1 MTHPGRLADI
11 ASVGT
16 ASLLALLTVCSPN
29 GLAQQVGGTGIPVSH
44 TWELVP
50 SGLAVGDQFRLL
62 FVSSTT
68 RNARAPDIAR
78 YDSHVVS
85 AASVGHIAL
94 RPYADHFRV
103 LGSTGTVAARDH
115 TGTTYTSTERGV
127 PIYWVG
133 GSKVADDYHD
143 FYTGGWDSN
152 LPTNESGESAGSP
165 EVFTGSRSDGTKAV
179 SNRNLGRSS
188 GPVRYGEPSVS
199 GSELNRS
206 QKSSAQHLGFYGL
219 SAVFEVVPALSVSPT
234 EVGEGNSGA
243 TADLEFEVT
252 LDPAASG
259 PVTVEYADAA
269 SGTATSGVDYEAV
282 TAGTLTFPAGTTSKT
297 ITVTVTGDN
306 VDEPDETVLLRLS
319 NPIGAAPS
327 SGGATLEI
335 EGTIFDDD
343 HPVGEQVPPAWGQVP
358 AGLQPGNKFRLLFVT
373 SGSREAGRRTTISE
387 FDSFVRAAAG
397 NGPASLRLF
406 SGHFRALAS
415 TRDVD
420 ARKHTETS
428 HSDFYQGL
436 PVYWL
441 GGGKVA
447 DHYADLY
454 DGDWDL
460 NEPRNE
466 KGRAIGLNSSVLTG
480 SKSDGTKADGSQ
492 FLGQGSSGVVREGRP
507 GKSGK
512 ELDNSAR
519 TRISA
524 ARMYG
529 ISGVFTVVAAGSATL
544 QPVSAAVDGVSLVLV
559 YGEDL
564 DPDFVPSLD
573 DFAVSVAGEDRSI
586 TTLTLSAG
594 EVSLTLARAVGPG
607 ESVTASYTPGT
618 RQARNPMGVLAGA
631 FTALSV
637 DNNTPRIMSVSAP
650 IVREEGAGEMATLDF
665 EVSLSGSGTQPV
677 TVDYAD
683 ATTGTATSGVDY
695 GAISP
700 GTLTFTGSTS
710 LLTVSV
716 TVNGDSVY
724 EGDETVVLE
733 FSGLNGAELA
743 DRGTTLEVSGTIGDD
758 DHPTG
763 EQVPSTWGQLPAG
776 LQPGDK
782 FRLLFVTSNSRKA
795 GAQIDIDSY
804 DSFVQDVAL
813 NGPASLRPFGTHFWA
828 LASTRAVS
836 ARDHTETAYSDF
848 YQGLP
853 VYWLGGGKVADH
865 YADLY
870 DGDWD
875 SNEPRNENGKAIAL
889 DVSVLTGSLSDGT
902 GAGSQI
908 LGRGSALNVR
918 EGRPGSSGKELNNG
932 FRGRS
937 SAARMYGLSGVFT
950 VVPAGLAT
958 LQPVSA
964 AVDEAALILV
974 YGEDLDPDFVPSPED
989 FAVSVAGQ
997 DRSVTSL
1004 TLAGKEVRLTLASA
1018 VVAGEPVT
1026 ASYTPGA
1033 RQARNPRGDVAGA
1046 FAALSVDNDTP
1057 RVMSVSPPIVRE
1069 GGADETATLDFEVS
1083 LSGSG
1088 TQTVTVDYADATT
1101 GTATSGVDYDAI
1113 SAGTLTFTGSTSS
1126 LTVSVTVNGDSVYE
1140 GNETIVLEFSDL
1152 NGAELAD
1159 QGTTLEV
1166 SGTIGDDDHPA
1177 GEQVPP
1183 TWGQVPSGLQP
1194 GDKFRLL
1201 FVTSKSRKAGA
1212 QIDIDSY
1219 DNFVQDAA
1227 LNGPAS
1233 LQPFGA
1239 HFRALASTQAVS
1251 ARDHTETA
1259 NSEFY
1264 QGLPIYW
1271 LGGGKVA
1278 DDYAD
1283 LFDGDWDLN
1292 EPRNENGKA
1301 IRLDASV
1308 LTGSLS
1314 DGTRAGSQFLGR
1326 GSDLNVR
1333 EGRPGSSGKELNN
1346 GSRGRS
1352 SAARMYGLSG
1362 VFTVVPAGSATLQPV
1377 SATVDEAALVLVY
1390 GEDLDPDFVP
1400 SPEDFAV
1407 SVAGQDRSVASLT
1420 LAGQEVRLAL
1430 ASAVVAGE
1438 SVIASYTPGARQAR
1452 NPMGVVAGAFT
1463 ALSAVNDTP
1472 RVMSVSA
1479 PIVREGEAGKAAALE
1494 FEVSLSGSGT
1504 QTVTVD
1510 YADATTGTATSGV
1523 DYDAISPGSLTFTG
1537 STSSLTVSVTVTGD
1551 SMHEGDETVVLELSG
1566 VSGAA
1571 LDGRG
1576 TTLEAVG
1583 TIGDDDH
1590 PVGVPVPSTWTLVP
1604 AGLLPGAKFRL
1615 LFVTSDRA
1623 DAQAQGSATYDSRV
1637 QTVAGQGRPALRPY
1651 SSIFRVLGST
1661 ATLDAR
1667 VHTETVP
1674 TTFYRG
1680 LPIYWVGGAKVADDY
1695 GDFYD
1700 GDWDSNDP
1708 TNELGP
1714 EEAGTVG
1721 VFTGSARDG
1730 TQHPSGYHL
1739 GGTRV
1744 ALGNPNARGK
1754 ELDSDVDVTTDSNR
1768 RLYGLSNVFTVV
1780 EPGESTVE
1788 LVSALVNRDRVMIT
1802 FAEEMDSAMVPL
1814 LAFFHVYLHE
1824 GTSRSR
1830 IKTSEIS
1837 ISGKEV
1843 SLTLE
1848 RPVTV
1853 GGTYYVDYSGSYYPD
1868 VPVRQLRTAR
1878 GAVVARFYH
1887 ELQNDTLPVL
1897 SVSAPGVGEGNSGTT
1912 AALEFE
1918 ITLDTSASVPVTVD
1932 YSDSS
1937 SGGATSAV
1945 DYEALTA
1952 GTLTFPVGTKSKT
1965 VRVTVAGDN
1974 TYERDERVVLRLS
1987 NPSGAAL
1994 SSGGSILDAEGTIF
2008 NDDHPPGKKVPPTWG
2023 QVPAGLQ
2030 PGEKFRLL
2038 FVTSKTRRAG
2048 AGIGISAFDSFVQNA
2063 AQEGSASLQPFSS
2076 HFRALA
2082 STRDVDARDHTETF
2096 HSDFY
2101 KGVPIY
2107 WLGGG
2112 KLADHY
2118 ADLYDG
2124 DWDLNEPR
2132 NEKGKASKLDISV
2145 LTGSKS
2151 DGTKA
2156 GGSQFL
2162 GQGSLLNVREGRPG
2176 SSGKELDYGF
2186 RGRGSAARVY
2196 GLSGVFT
2203 VVPAGSVTLQVVSAT
2218 VSHAELT
2225 LVVEEDLDP
2234 DKVPSPEDFAVVVDG
2249 AAAAVSAVAVS
2260 GRTVTLTLAS
2270 AAPIGGKVTVSYTAG
2285 TTPLRTLQGKLAADF
2300 PQTVVTNDTLPVLS
2314 VSAPTVIE
2322 GAAGGNAVLAFE
2334 VTLDA
2339 ASGEEVRVDYADSE
2353 TGTATSGSDYQALA
2367 AGTLRFAPNE
2377 TAKTVSVAV
2386 IGDALEEVDE
2396 TVVLELGN
2404 AVNAGLQGG
2413 GATLRSTGTIKDDE
2427 APAAGNVPVT
2437 WGLTPADLVPG
2448 NKFRLLFV
2456 NSGRDTVGGR
2466 NIALYDNRVRGA
2478 ASRGRAALRPFSS
2491 GFRALA
2497 STADDDARDHTVTI
2511 YAGTELGVPI
2521 YWVGGARVADD
2532 YRDFY
2537 DGEWASNEARNQ
2549 RGIAFAEDI
2558 EVFTGSNSDG
2568 TKAAGQYLGH
2578 VGGKVRGGS
2587 PQKAKRELSDPDLL
2601 LDSKVKN
2608 HMYGLSAVFTVTGAP
2623 AGKLALVSAEVDGA
2637 ELRLIYGEDLDPDE
2651 VPAAGDFAVV
2661 VDGAAAA
2668 VSAVAVSGR
2677 AVTLTL
2683 ASAAPIGGKVT
2694 VSYTAG
2700 TTPLRTLQGKLAAD
2714 FPQTV
2719 VTNDTLPV
2727 LSVSAPTVIE
2737 GAAGG
2742 NAVLAFE
2749 VTLDAA
2755 SGEEVR
2761 VDYADSETGTAT
2773 SGSDYQALAAGTL
2786 RFAPNET
2793 AKTVSV
2799 AVIGDALEEVD
2810 ETVVLE
2816 LGNAVNAGLQGG
2828 GATLRSTGT
2837 IKDDEAPVAG
2847 NVPVTWG
2854 LTPAD
2859 LVPGNKF
2866 RLLFVNSGRD
2876 TVGGRNIGLY
2886 DNRVR
2891 GAVSRGRAALRPFSS
2906 GFRALASTADDDAR
2920 DHTVT
2925 IYAGT
2930 ELGVPIYW
2938 VGGAR
2943 VADDYRDFYDGEWA
2957 SNEARNQRGIA
2968 FAEDIEVFTGSNSD
2982 GTKAAGQY
2990 LGHVGGKVRG
3000 GSPQKAKREL
3010 SDPDLLLDSKVKN
3023 HMYGLSAVF
3032 TVTGAP
3038 AGKLALVSAE
3048 VDGAEL
3054 RLIYGEDLDPD
3065 EVPAAGDFAVV
3076 VDGAAAA
3083 VSAVA
3088 VSGRAVTLTLAS
3100 AAPIGGK
3107 VTVSYT
3113 AGTTPLRTLQG
3124 KLAADFPQTVVTND
3138 TLPVLSVSA
3147 PTVIEG
3153 AAGGNAVLAFEVTL
3167 DAASGEEVR
3176 VDYADSETGTA
3187 TSGSDYQALAA
3198 GTLRFAPNE
3207 TAKTV
3212 SVAVIGDALE
3222 EVDETVVLELGNAV
3236 NAGLQGGGATLRST
3250 GTIKDDEAPAAG
3262 NVPVTWG
3269 LTPADLV
3276 PGNKFRLL
3284 FVNSG
3289 RDTVG
3294 GRNIALYD
3302 NRVRGAVS
3310 RGRAALRPFSSGF
3323 RALASTADDDA
3334 RDHTVTI
3341 YAGTELGVPIYW
3353 VGGARVADDYRDFYD
3368 GEWASNEA
3376 RNQRGIAFAEDIEVF
3391 TGSNSDG
3398 TKAAGQHLGHVG
3410 GRVRGGSPRKAKREL
3425 SDPDLL
3431 LDSKVKNR
3439 MYGLSGVFTVTEAP
3453 ASKLA
3458 LGSAEVDGAELRLAY
3473 GEDLDPDEV
3482 PAPGNFAVIV
3492 DGAAVAVTAVAVS
3505 GRTATLTLASAAPI
3519 GGAVTVSYTAG
3530 TTPLR
3535 TLQGKL
3541 AADFPATAVTNDT
3554 QPVLSVS
3561 APTVIEGAAGGL
3573 AALAFEVTLNIAS
3586 GEEVRVD
3593 YADSRA
3599 GTATSGS
3606 DYQALI
3612 AGTLTFSP
3620 NETSKTVSVAVIG
3633 DTLEEGDETVV
3644 LELRNAV
3651 NARLEGGDPTLRTTG
3666 TIKDDEEPVA
3676 GNVPVTWRLTPADL
3690 VPGSRFRLLFVTSG
3704 TTNAKRLNIST
3715 YDDFVRQEAADG
3727 LAALRHFSEHF
3738 RVLASTE
3745 SDAARDHTL
3754 TLSSPLDRGVPIYW
3768 VGGARVA
3775 DDYRDFYDGSWG
3787 SNEPRDQNGDPL
3799 AVDIVVFTGTESDG
3813 SRADSEY
3820 LGQRSA
3826 QVRGGSPGDPG
3837 SEVSDGDVLLN
3848 SKNPNHLYA
3857 LSAVFTVVAAPTSK
3871 LELSSAEVNGAELTL
3886 SYVED
3891 LDPDSRP
3898 SPADFEVTVAG
3909 STVSVA
3915 KVSIS
3920 RQAVT
3925 LKLADAVT
3933 VFDAV
3938 TASYSSGTNP
3948 LRTVLGQLAAG
3959 FSNVAVTNNTQPTVS
3974 INAPRTVEPDSG
3986 ETAFLDFEVLLSPAA
4001 DSVVALDYAVSEA
4014 GTAASGVDHQPLSG
4028 GTLTFSPGDTRQT
4041 VRVVVIGDERPET
4054 DETVVLELSNA
4065 VNATLKGG
4073 GTTLAG
4079 TGTIIDDEAPTAG
4092 EVPVTWGLAPVDL
4105 VAGNKFRLL
4114 LVTSSKR
4121 NARHAV
4127 IDVYDKHVRAAA
4139 ASGREALEP
4148 FSAGFRALVST
4159 ESDDAR
4165 DHTATSYTDSDL
4177 GVPIY
4182 WVGGAKVADDY
4193 RDLYDGDWDSNE
4205 PRDANGIAVPDDVVV
4220 FTGSESDGIAAGGL
4234 HLGQPDTE
4242 VRTGRPAL
4250 SGSELSA
4257 GVGASKVS
4265 RSIYGLSGVFTLVG
4279 APSTMLERVS
4289 AVVRSSGLTLR
4300 YASDLDPN
4308 YTPAPGNFEVVVD
4321 GVASTIVDVSIKR
4334 ARLTLILAEPVPVG
4348 GIVTVSYTAGI
4359 RRMRSVLGVM
4369 VADFP
4374 LSAIE
4379 NQTLALLSISPRRVA
4394 EGLPGEERFL
4404 DFEVS
4409 LQPAVAHEVTVDY
4422 ADVSAEEGTA
4432 TPGTDYQAL
4441 TAGTLSFAPY
4451 ETSRTVRVTVLGDA
4465 LPEPHETVVLRLS
4478 GATNAA
4484 FASDRDTLDA
4494 QGTIGNDDLPIQE
4507 VASTWGLV
4515 PGDVAIGESFRLLF
4529 VTSYLQRGSFS
4540 RVARYDDHVTDAS
4553 LSGMAAIRPYGEHFW
4568 ALISTP
4574 DVDAREHTVTGFT
4587 ATSPEIPIYWVNGD
4601 RVANGNR
4608 DFYDGS
4614 WASNSPSDEF
4624 GADSQAGVAVF
4635 TGSASDGS
4643 RDPGGRYP
4651 GNPEAG
4657 QVRLGKPHVRGSE
4670 IASQDAGVSKGSAPV
4685 YGLSGVFKVVPPNAL
4700 VPLLLARV
4708 EDEHLTLE
4716 YGEKLDF
4723 DSVPDPGD
4731 FSVTVEGAPRAV
4743 TKVTISGSRITLRL
4757 ASEAVLG
4764 ELVTVSYVAGKHPLR
4779 DPTGR
4784 HVEALT
4790 EYLVHNLT
4798 ERKLLVGETE
4808 AFEGDP
4814 LEFVATLLPASDQTV
4829 TVRYRTKSGTAIAG
4843 ADFAETSGMLT
4854 FLPGQ
4859 ASQSFTVNTLQDD
4872 LDEPNETFTVIL
4884 SDATNLV
4891 FANGRAKLA
4900 WAATI
4905 LDDDG
4910 PTPLR
4915 VPPSWELVPADLADG
4930 DAFRL
4935 LFVSKKATNVATESI
4950 ALYDRH
4956 VIEAAGNGDGA
4967 LQPVSQFFW
4976 VLASVA
4982 GIDARDHTNTT
4993 YTEADHGIPIYWLGG
5008 DRVAD
5013 NYKDFYDGDWSSNS
5027 PTDQFG
5033 ERKPVGVEVFTG
5045 SNSDGTKDSDGR
5057 YLGSLVQRAVTVG
5070 KPGARGLEMNTEDR
5084 RLKTAKRPLYGLS
5097 GVFIVDEYADVPAQS
5112 SGALEI
5118 NPTSVSEGSVA
5129 VEVTVKLKL
5138 ARPAR
5143 TDQEWE
5149 LLVQED
5155 TALSPEDFS
5164 VTPSVVMLSM
5174 AAGDA
5179 VAEGTFEISTVD
5191 EPNGIPECA
5200 ESLTVRAQR
5209 SGSPS
5214 TANGS
5219 ASARLVVTD
5228 PEADDVFCGPPKER
5242 SAVVLRPTGGRNIV
5256 ETPLDPVPEAP
5267 DAGPPERLGTTARFA
5282 IWTDRTGYQVGQQVR
5297 LYRSVEPMQDGGS
5310 YTFFYYLENT
5320 LSGVRSYFAPGIR
5333 STVLEPEVVDQHG
5346 MGKGTFVAGSFE
5358 RAAQDLI
5365 WAGTAPAGGSWQFVA
5380 EVRSADATQVVTA
5393 SYAKFAV
5400 SPGIPEQIGTPGA
5413 PTSLTGQQIWTRDA
5427 IYRLRGTVRV
5437 ETGATLTIEA
5447 GTVILALG
5455 PEAKIVVERGAKIEA
5470 EGTRRNPV
5478 VMTCDAPVGSRERG
5492 CWGGLTVLGSA
5503 PANRTDAGRGGLY
5516 GEPQWEYGG
5525 EAPDDSSGT
5534 LRFVRVEFAGG
5545 ASRGGAWPSPALGLY
5560 GVGSGTRVEY
5570 LQVHSGLGD
5579 GIAFRGGTVSCRY
5592 CVSSGSSGDLM
5603 SWSEGWQGT
5612 AQHVFLRQGMTGR
5625 HGIHAHGSA
5634 DGSVG
5639 RPAIFNATL
5648 VGGASLRVFRAGGD
5662 ALRLSGGAALTGGNW
5677 VVSGFHGLAINATES
5692 EQVWNGSNSV
5702 RNMILHRNGG
5712 GSGSEQIVPHVRPSI
5727 DYRDI
5732 NPSLRNARYELNPD
5746 PRPAH
5751 GSIALD
5757 GRAVGA
5763 SPPIV
5768 GHWEN
5773 APYAGAFGMWN
5784 WTEEWTFFGREY
5796 DLRAVSLPVV
5806 SIEAASAAEG
5816 TAIEFP
5822 VILDRAS
5829 AHKVTVRYQTSSGSA
5844 IEGLDFTRS
5853 AGILTFAPGQ
5863 TAQTITV
5870 LTDDDEIAED
5880 AEQFQILLTD
5890 PTQAILSARA
5900 KTLQRTG
5907 TIYRND
5913 ILPLEVPS
5921 TWRLAPD
5928 GVQAGESFRLL
5939 FVSSEATDASER
5951 GISTYDRR
5959 VRRAAATG
5967 HSSIRPYKSH
5977 FRALGSSEEVDART
5991 HTISTHESET
6001 GDLGVPIY
6009 WVGGDR
6015 VADDYRDFY
6024 DGSWASN
6031 SPTDEYGLSV
6041 DRKVEVF
6048 TGSARDGSSNPRGR
6062 VLGSLEF
6069 PAVRIGR
6076 PGKPGQELD
6085 AAKNRAKTSEAR
6097 LYALSD
6103 VFSVARVRGLSLL
6116 PVSARVL
6123 ERNLTL
6129 VYEEALDRSLRPDL
6143 LDFRVTVDGA
6153 ERQVSA
6159 VTVRASAVALR
6170 LESAVRAGES
6180 VRVSY
6185 AVPPHRPRRLRSASG
6200 RLVSSLSDRPVLNE
6214 TPLFLS
6220 FAGSVVAEGDRP
6232 GASVIEFLLLLEAP
6246 SSKNVTVKYTD
6257 TGTGTATSGVD
6268 YNPLADRTLVFKPGQ
6283 VSKTVRVR
6291 VVGDEIL
6298 EPSETVV
6305 LRLRGA
6311 KNATLS
6317 GGGPTLDAVGTI
6329 RNDDARTVEVLST
6342 WSLVPE
6348 DLGVG
6353 ESFRLMFVSSVG
6365 TDAVS
6370 EDISVYDEHL
6380 RKAARRGL
6388 AAIRPYSAHFQ
6399 VLGSTGAVDARENTL
6414 TIDSGA
6420 GTGMVPIYWLGGSRL
6435 ADEHADLYD
6444 GDWDPGTPRNQ
6455 FGLATEP
6462 GLEVF
6467 TGSASDGTRDT
6478 EGRYLGAQQIYK
6490 VRVGKPHESGLE
6502 LDSGHARD
6510 KKRVFGLYGLSG
6522 VFKVVAPSQSMLIPD
6537 SLAVERAKLTLT
6549 YGEALDTGS
6558 VPSPNNFRVTVD
6570 GNAASVSDVR
6580 VSAFE
6585 VTLTLENHVRAGQA
6599 ISLSYTPADVPVR
6612 SAVGLHATP
6621 LSEQSVR
6628 NITPRSLFISS
6639 PSVVEGNSGATSML
6653 EFEVTLDVPSGQP
6666 VAVKYADSEGG
6677 TATPGSDYQA
6687 LAEETL
6693 VFGPSQRSKTITVPV
6708 HGDGLEERDES
6719 VVLRL
6724 SGAANAVLAG
6734 GGTELDGT
6742 GRILDD
6748 DFRFVDVASSWELIP
6763 EDLGVGDW
6771 FRLLFV
6777 SSPVRNAKP
6786 QAISSY
6792 DEHVRAAA
6800 ARGRAAVRPYSSQFR
6815 VLGSTA
6821 QVAALDHTATFDTER
6836 NPGIPIYWLGGA
6848 RVADNYSDFYDGS
6861 WLSNEPRNEFGETPD
6876 TDIEVF
6882 TGSSSDGTRDADR
6895 RHLGAQEFAAVRTGT
6910 PGKSGHEMSSG
6921 KIRSKTLE
6929 LPLYGL
6935 SAVFR
6940 VVATS
6945 KARPASSA
6953 VMVERAQP
6961 RLAHTNVPDSVPYP
6975 EDFKVTSADLVSAGD
6990 RPGHEAVRKAHPRP
7004 SPTLGTSARFAI
7016 WTDETV
7022 YAQGEPVRLFRTI
7035 DPMDDDEAHTF
7046 FYYLENIA
7054 TGRRYY
7060 FRPGESALS
7069 LKESV
7074 VDEFGM
7080 GEGAHMSRRFDIA
7093 EKDLTWHGMTPK
7105 EGSWQFVAEVRSADA
7120 VRLVKIAHAKF
7131 KVWSAGPV
7139 MISATD
7145 GREVISADQVWSSGK
7160 VYKLRGPLHVQSGA
7174 TLAIEA
7180 GTQVRGLG
7188 PDARIIVERG
7198 GQIEVRGTREEPV
7211 VLTCD
7216 APVGR
7221 RMPGCWGGLT
7231 ILGRAPAV
7239 RAGEDFVRLPWEA
7252 RLDYG
7257 GEVPSD
7263 SSGTLRFLRVEFAGG
7278 GSSASPALALYGIG
7292 SGTAIEHVQVHESL
7306 GTGIE
7311 LRGGEARMDF
7321 IVSSGARGSAL
7332 TWSQGWQGK
7341 VRHLFLQLRSEGGH
7355 GIVAT
7360 GVGNQAILQGVP
7372 TICHATLIKSV
7383 VLGSARR
7390 SGNGIRLGSK
7400 ADLVA
7405 DGLIITGFDGSAI
7418 SAGGDGGESFVN
7430 GRSSMR
7436 SAILHGNGGLYGV
7449 AQVEESVAPYIE
7461 FADVSPALLSARYE
7475 RNLDPRPRSGSLALS
7490 GGPSESGCSEQD
7502 SEGQRAAYKGAFG
7515 HWNWTE
7521 EWTLF
7526 GDEADHAVDPIHTLS
7541 REGVRQSA
7549 PPSGSA
7555 AGSRRQSPHSS
7566 DHCCGATAP
7575 SAAGISAAG
7584 AASPASFAAETA
7596 GISVPEAEVF
7606 GADRMPRPPPIR
7618 PGSTGNSGK
7627 ETARR

>member
-1 MTHPGRLADI
+1 MTI
-11 ASVGT
+11 
-16 ASLLALLTVCSPN
+16 
-29 GLAQQVGGTGIPVSH
+29 
-44 TWELVP
+44 
-50 SGLAVGDQFRLL
+50 
-62 FVSSTT
+62 
-68 RNARAPDIAR
+68 
-78 YDSHVVS
+78 
-85 AASVGHIAL
+85 
-94 RPYADHFRV
+94 YA
-103 LGSTGTVAARDH
+103 
-115 TGTTYTSTERGV
+115 
-127 PIYWVG
+127 
-133 GSKVADDYHD
+133 
-143 FYTGGWDSN
+143 
-152 LPTNESGESAGSP
+152 
-165 EVFTGSRSDGTKAV
+165 
-179 SNRNLGRSS
+179 
-188 GPVRYGEPSVS
+188 
-199 GSELNRS
+199 GSEL
-206 QKSSAQHLGFYGL
+206 
-219 SAVFEVVPALSVSPT
+219 
-234 EVGEGNSGA
+234 
-243 TADLEFEVT
+243 
-252 LDPAASG
+252 
-259 PVTVEYADAA
+259 
-269 SGTATSGVDYEAV
+269 
-282 TAGTLTFPAGTTSKT
+282 
-297 ITVTVTGDN
+297 
-306 VDEPDETVLLRLS
+306 
-319 NPIGAAPS
+319 
-327 SGGATLEI
+327 
-335 EGTIFDDD
+335 
-343 HPVGEQVPPAWGQVP
+343 
-358 AGLQPGNKFRLLFVT
+358 
-373 SGSREAGRRTTISE
+373 
-387 FDSFVRAAAG
+387 
-397 NGPASLRLF
+397 
-406 SGHFRALAS
+406 
-415 TRDVD
+415 
-420 ARKHTETS
+420 
-428 HSDFYQGL
+428 
-436 PVYWL
+436 
-441 GGGKVA
+441 
-447 DHYADLY
+447 
-454 DGDWDL
+454 
-460 NEPRNE
+460 
-466 KGRAIGLNSSVLTG
+466 
-480 SKSDGTKADGSQ
+480 
-492 FLGQGSSGVVREGRP
+492 
-507 GKSGK
+507 
-512 ELDNSAR
+512 
-519 TRISA
+519 
-524 ARMYG
+524 
-529 ISGVFTVVAAGSATL
+529 
-544 QPVSAAVDGVSLVLV
+544 
-559 YGEDL
+559 
-564 DPDFVPSLD
+564 
-573 DFAVSVAGEDRSI
+573 
-586 TTLTLSAG
+586 
-594 EVSLTLARAVGPG
+594 
-607 ESVTASYTPGT
+607 
-618 RQARNPMGVLAGA
+618 
-631 FTALSV
+631 
-637 DNNTPRIMSVSAP
+637 
-650 IVREEGAGEMATLDF
+650 
-665 EVSLSGSGTQPV
+665 
-677 TVDYAD
+677 
-683 ATTGTATSGVDY
+683 
-695 GAISP
+695 
-700 GTLTFTGSTS
+700 
-710 LLTVSV
+710 
-716 TVNGDSVY
+716 
-724 EGDETVVLE
+724 
-733 FSGLNGAELA
+733 
-743 DRGTTLEVSGTIGDD
+743 
-758 DHPTG
+758 
-763 EQVPSTWGQLPAG
+763 
-776 LQPGDK
+776 
-782 FRLLFVTSNSRKA
+782 
-795 GAQIDIDSY
+795 
-804 DSFVQDVAL
+804 
-813 NGPASLRPFGTHFWA
+813 
-828 LASTRAVS
+828 
-836 ARDHTETAYSDF
+836 
-848 YQGLP
+848 
-853 VYWLGGGKVADH
+853 
-865 YADLY
+865 
-870 DGDWD
+870 
-875 SNEPRNENGKAIAL
+875 
-889 DVSVLTGSLSDGT
+889 
-902 GAGSQI
+902 
-908 LGRGSALNVR
+908 
-918 EGRPGSSGKELNNG
+918 
-932 FRGRS
+932 
-937 SAARMYGLSGVFT
+937 
-950 VVPAGLAT
+950 
-958 LQPVSA
+958 
-964 AVDEAALILV
+964 
-974 YGEDLDPDFVPSPED
+974 
-989 FAVSVAGQ
+989 
-997 DRSVTSL
+997 
-1004 TLAGKEVRLTLASA
+1004 
-1018 VVAGEPVT
+1018 
-1026 ASYTPGA
+1026 
-1033 RQARNPRGDVAGA
+1033 
-1046 FAALSVDNDTP
+1046 
-1057 RVMSVSPPIVRE
+1057 
-1069 GGADETATLDFEVS
+1069 
-1083 LSGSG
+1083 
-1088 TQTVTVDYADATT
+1088 
-1101 GTATSGVDYDAI
+1101 
-1113 SAGTLTFTGSTSS
+1113 
-1126 LTVSVTVNGDSVYE
+1126 
-1140 GNETIVLEFSDL
+1140 
-1152 NGAELAD
+1152 
-1159 QGTTLEV
+1159 
-1166 SGTIGDDDHPA
+1166 
-1177 GEQVPP
+1177 
-1183 TWGQVPSGLQP
+1183 
-1194 GDKFRLL
+1194 
-1201 FVTSKSRKAGA
+1201 
-1212 QIDIDSY
+1212 
-1219 DNFVQDAA
+1219 
-1227 LNGPAS
+1227 
-1233 LQPFGA
+1233 
-1239 HFRALASTQAVS
+1239 
-1251 ARDHTETA
+1251 
-1259 NSEFY
+1259 
-1264 QGLPIYW
+1264 
-1271 LGGGKVA
+1271 
-1278 DDYAD
+1278 
-1283 LFDGDWDLN
+1283 
-1292 EPRNENGKA
+1292 
-1301 IRLDASV
+1301 
-1308 LTGSLS
+1308 
-1314 DGTRAGSQFLGR
+1314 
-1326 GSDLNVR
+1326 
-1333 EGRPGSSGKELNN
+1333 
-1346 GSRGRS
+1346 
-1352 SAARMYGLSG
+1352 
-1362 VFTVVPAGSATLQPV
+1362 
-1377 SATVDEAALVLVY
+1377 
-1390 GEDLDPDFVP
+1390 
-1400 SPEDFAV
+1400 
-1407 SVAGQDRSVASLT
+1407 
-1420 LAGQEVRLAL
+1420 
-1430 ASAVVAGE
+1430 
-1438 SVIASYTPGARQAR
+1438 
-1452 NPMGVVAGAFT
+1452 
-1463 ALSAVNDTP
+1463 
-1472 RVMSVSA
+1472 
-1479 PIVREGEAGKAAALE
+1479 
-1494 FEVSLSGSGT
+1494 
-1504 QTVTVD
+1504 
-1510 YADATTGTATSGV
+1510 
-1523 DYDAISPGSLTFTG
+1523 
-1537 STSSLTVSVTVTGD
+1537 
-1551 SMHEGDETVVLELSG
+1551 
-1566 VSGAA
+1566 
-1571 LDGRG
+1571 
-1576 TTLEAVG
+1576 
-1583 TIGDDDH
+1583 
-1590 PVGVPVPSTWTLVP
+1590 
-1604 AGLLPGAKFRL
+1604 
-1615 LFVTSDRA
+1615 
-1623 DAQAQGSATYDSRV
+1623 
-1637 QTVAGQGRPALRPY
+1637 
-1651 SSIFRVLGST
+1651 
-1661 ATLDAR
+1661 
-1667 VHTETVP
+1667 
-1674 TTFYRG
+1674 
-1680 LPIYWVGGAKVADDY
+1680 
-1695 GDFYD
+1695 
-1700 GDWDSNDP
+1700 
-1708 TNELGP
+1708 
-1714 EEAGTVG
+1714 
-1721 VFTGSARDG
+1721 
-1730 TQHPSGYHL
+1730 
-1739 GGTRV
+1739 
-1744 ALGNPNARGK
+1744 
-1754 ELDSDVDVTTDSNR
+1754 
-1768 RLYGLSNVFTVV
+1768 
-1780 EPGESTVE
+1780 
-1788 LVSALVNRDRVMIT
+1788 
-1802 FAEEMDSAMVPL
+1802 
-1814 LAFFHVYLHE
+1814 
-1824 GTSRSR
+1824 
-1830 IKTSEIS
+1830 
-1837 ISGKEV
+1837 
-1843 SLTLE
+1843 
-1848 RPVTV
+1848 
-1853 GGTYYVDYSGSYYPD
+1853 
-1868 VPVRQLRTAR
+1868 
-1878 GAVVARFYH
+1878 
-1887 ELQNDTLPVL
+1887 
-1897 SVSAPGVGEGNSGTT
+1897 
-1912 AALEFE
+1912 
-1918 ITLDTSASVPVTVD
+1918 
-1932 YSDSS
+1932 
-1937 SGGATSAV
+1937 
-1945 DYEALTA
+1945 
-1952 GTLTFPVGTKSKT
+1952 
-1965 VRVTVAGDN
+1965 
-1974 TYERDERVVLRLS
+1974 
-1987 NPSGAAL
+1987 
-1994 SSGGSILDAEGTIF
+1994 
-2008 NDDHPPGKKVPPTWG
+2008 
-2023 QVPAGLQ
+2023 
-2030 PGEKFRLL
+2030 
-2038 FVTSKTRRAG
+2038 
-2048 AGIGISAFDSFVQNA
+2048 
-2063 AQEGSASLQPFSS
+2063 
-2076 HFRALA
+2076 
-2082 STRDVDARDHTETF
+2082 
-2096 HSDFY
+2096 
-2101 KGVPIY
+2101 GVPIY
-2107 WLGGG
+2107 WLGG
-2112 KLADHY
+2112 
-2118 ADLYDG
+2118 
-2124 DWDLNEPR
+2124 
-2132 NEKGKASKLDISV
+2132 
-2145 LTGSKS
+2145 
-2151 DGTKA
+2151 
-2156 GGSQFL
+2156 
-2162 GQGSLLNVREGRPG
+2162 
-2176 SSGKELDYGF
+2176 
-2186 RGRGSAARVY
+2186 AR
-2196 GLSGVFT
+2196 
-2203 VVPAGSVTLQVVSAT
+2203 
-2218 VSHAELT
+2218 
-2225 LVVEEDLDP
+2225 
-2234 DKVPSPEDFAVVVDG
+2234 
-2249 AAAAVSAVAVS
+2249 
-2260 GRTVTLTLAS
+2260 
-2270 AAPIGGKVTVSYTAG
+2270 I
-2285 TTPLRTLQGKLAADF
+2285 
-2300 PQTVVTNDTLPVLS
+2300 
-2314 VSAPTVIE
+2314 
-2322 GAAGGNAVLAFE
+2322 
-2334 VTLDA
+2334 
-2339 ASGEEVRVDYADSE
+2339 
-2353 TGTATSGSDYQALA
+2353 
-2367 AGTLRFAPNE
+2367 
-2377 TAKTVSVAV
+2377 
-2386 IGDALEEVDE
+2386 
-2396 TVVLELGN
+2396 
-2404 AVNAGLQGG
+2404 
-2413 GATLRSTGTIKDDE
+2413 
-2427 APAAGNVPVT
+2427 
-2437 WGLTPADLVPG
+2437 
-2448 NKFRLLFV
+2448 
-2456 NSGRDTVGGR
+2456 
-2466 NIALYDNRVRGA
+2466 
-2478 ASRGRAALRPFSS
+2478 
-2491 GFRALA
+2491 
-2497 STADDDARDHTVTI
+2497 
-2511 YAGTELGVPI
+2511 
-2521 YWVGGARVADD
+2521 ADD

-2537 DGEWASNEARNQ
+2537 DGEWASNEPRDQLGN
-2549 RGIAFAEDI
+2549 AFAMDI

-2568 TKAAGQYLGH
+2568 TKA
-2578 VGGKVRGGS
+2578 
-2587 PQKAKRELSDPDLL
+2587 D
-2601 LDSKVKN
+2601 
-2608 HMYGLSAVFTVTGAP
+2608 
-2623 AGKLALVSAEVDGA
+2623 
-2637 ELRLIYGEDLDPDE
+2637 
-2651 VPAAGDFAVV
+2651 
-2661 VDGAAAA
+2661 
-2668 VSAVAVSGR
+2668 
-2677 AVTLTL
+2677 
-2683 ASAAPIGGKVT
+2683 
-2694 VSYTAG
+2694 
-2700 TTPLRTLQGKLAAD
+2700 
-2714 FPQTV
+2714 
-2719 VTNDTLPV
+2719 
-2727 LSVSAPTVIE
+2727 
-2737 GAAGG
+2737 
-2742 NAVLAFE
+2742 
-2749 VTLDAA
+2749 
-2755 SGEEVR
+2755 
-2761 VDYADSETGTAT
+2761 
-2773 SGSDYQALAAGTL
+2773 
-2786 RFAPNET
+2786 
-2793 AKTVSV
+2793 
-2799 AVIGDALEEVD
+2799 
-2810 ETVVLE
+2810 
-2816 LGNAVNAGLQGG
+2816 
-2828 GATLRSTGT
+2828 
-2837 IKDDEAPVAG
+2837 
-2847 NVPVTWG
+2847 
-2854 LTPAD
+2854 
-2859 LVPGNKF
+2859 
-2866 RLLFVNSGRD
+2866 
-2876 TVGGRNIGLY
+2876 
-2886 DNRVR
+2886 
-2891 GAVSRGRAALRPFSS
+2891 
-2906 GFRALASTADDDAR
+2906 
-2920 DHTVT
+2920 
-2925 IYAGT
+2925 
-2930 ELGVPIYW
+2930 
-2938 VGGAR
+2938 
-2943 VADDYRDFYDGEWA
+2943 
-2957 SNEARNQRGIA
+2957 
-2968 FAEDIEVFTGSNSD
+2968 
-2982 GTKAAGQY
+2982 
-2990 LGHVGGKVRG
+2990 
-3000 GSPQKAKREL
+3000 
-3010 SDPDLLLDSKVKN
+3010 
-3023 HMYGLSAVF
+3023 
-3032 TVTGAP
+3032 
-3038 AGKLALVSAE
+3038 
-3048 VDGAEL
+3048 
-3054 RLIYGEDLDPD
+3054 
-3065 EVPAAGDFAVV
+3065 
-3076 VDGAAAA
+3076 
-3083 VSAVA
+3083 
-3088 VSGRAVTLTLAS
+3088 
-3100 AAPIGGK
+3100 
-3107 VTVSYT
+3107 
-3113 AGTTPLRTLQG
+3113 
-3124 KLAADFPQTVVTND
+3124 
-3138 TLPVLSVSA
+3138 
-3147 PTVIEG
+3147 
-3153 AAGGNAVLAFEVTL
+3153 
-3167 DAASGEEVR
+3167 
-3176 VDYADSETGTA
+3176 
-3187 TSGSDYQALAA
+3187 
-3198 GTLRFAPNE
+3198 
-3207 TAKTV
+3207 
-3212 SVAVIGDALE
+3212 
-3222 EVDETVVLELGNAV
+3222 
-3236 NAGLQGGGATLRST
+3236 
-3250 GTIKDDEAPAAG
+3250 
-3262 NVPVTWG
+3262 
-3269 LTPADLV
+3269 
-3276 PGNKFRLL
+3276 
-3284 FVNSG
+3284 
-3289 RDTVG
+3289 
-3294 GRNIALYD
+3294 
-3302 NRVRGAVS
+3302 
-3310 RGRAALRPFSSGF
+3310 
-3323 RALASTADDDA
+3323 
-3334 RDHTVTI
+3334 
-3341 YAGTELGVPIYW
+3341 
-3353 VGGARVADDYRDFYD
+3353 
-3368 GEWASNEA
+3368 
-3376 RNQRGIAFAEDIEVF
+3376 
-3391 TGSNSDG
+3391 
-3398 TKAAGQHLGHVG
+3398 GQHLGHVG

-3505 GRTATLTLASAAPI
+3505 GRAATLTLASAAPI

-3554 QPVLSVS
+3554 LPVLSVS

-3573 AALAFEVTLNIAS
+3573 AKLAFEVTLNIAS

-3651 NARLEGGDPTLRTTG
+3651 NARFKGGGPALSATG
-3666 TIKDDEEPVA
+3666 TIKDDEALVA
-3676 GNVPVTWRLTPADL
+3676 GEVPVTWGLTPADL

-3704 TTNAKRLNIST
+3704 TTSAKRMNIST
-3715 YDDFVRQEAADG
+3715 YDDFVRQEVADG
-3727 LAALRHFSEHF
+3727 SAALRHFSEHF

-3754 TLSSPLDRGVPIYW
+3754 TLSSPSDRGVPIYW

-3775 DDYRDFYDGSWG
+3775 DDYLDFYDGSWD
-3787 SNEPRDQNGDPL
+3787 SNEPRDQDGDPL
-3799 AVDIVVFTGTESDG
+3799 AVDVVVFSGSNSDG
-3813 SRADSEY
+3813 TRAESEH

-3826 QVRGGSPGDPG
+3826 QIRGGSPGGAG
-3837 SEVSDGDVLLN
+3837 SELSDGDVLLN

-3857 LSAVFTVVAAPTSK
+3857 LSAIFMVVAAPASK
-3871 LELSSAEVNGAELTL
+3871 LVLSSAEVNGAELTL
-3886 SYVED
+3886 SYGDD
-3891 LDPDSRP
+3891 LDPGSRP
-3898 SPADFEVTVAG
+3898 DAADFRVTVAG

-3920 RQAVT
+3920 GQAVT

-3933 VFDAV
+3933 VVDAV
-3938 TASYSSGTNP
+3938 TASYTAGTNP

-3959 FSNVAVTNNTQPTVS
+3959 FSNVAVTNNTRPTVS
-3974 INAPRTVEPDSG
+3974 INAPRAVEPDSG
-3986 ETAFLDFEVLLSPAA
+3986 ETALLEFEVLLSPAV

-4014 GTAASGVDHQPLSG
+4014 GTAASGVDHQPVAG
-4028 GTLTFSPGDTRQT
+4028 GTLTFLPGDTRQT
-4041 VRVVVIGDERPET
+4041 VRVVVIGDERPEN

-4073 GTTLAG
+4073 GTRLAG
-4079 TGTIIDDEAPTAG
+4079 TGTIMDDEAPVAG
-4092 EVPVTWGLAPVDL
+4092 EVPVTWGLAPGDL
-4105 VAGNKFRLL
+4105 GAGNKFRLL

-4121 NARHAV
+4121 NARPPV
-4127 IDVYDKHVRAAA
+4127 IRAYDKHVRAAA

-4165 DHTATSYTDSDL
+4165 DHTATSYTNSDL

-4182 WVGGAKVADDY
+4182 WVGGARAAEDY
-4193 RDLYDGDWDSNE
+4193 RDFYDGDWDSNE

-4220 FTGSESDGIAAGGL
+4220 FTGSESDGIAAGGR
-4234 HLGQPDTE
+4234 HLGQPDAE

-4250 SGSELSA
+4250 RGSELSA
-4257 GVGASKVS
+4257 GVDASKVV
-4265 RSIYGLSGVFTLVG
+4265 RSFYGLSGVFTLVG
-4279 APSTMLERVS
+4279 APSAMLERVS
-4289 AVVRSSGLTLR
+4289 AVVRWSRLTLS
-4300 YASDLDPN
+4300 YASDLDPD
-4308 YTPAPGNFEVVVD
+4308 YTPTPGDFEVVVD
-4321 GVASTIVDVSIKR
+4321 GVASTIVDVSIKGS
-4334 ARLTLILAEPVPVG
+4334 RLTLILAGPVPVG
-4348 GIVTVSYTAGI
+4348 GIVTASYTAGI

-4379 NQTLALLSISPRRVA
+4379 NGTQALLSISARRVA
-4394 EGLPGEERFL
+4394 EGLAGEERFL

-4432 TPGTDYQAL
+4432 TSGTDYRAL

-4451 ETSRTVRVTVLGDA
+4451 DTSRTVRVTVLGDA
-4465 LPEPHETVVLRLS
+4465 LVEPDETVVLRLS
-4478 GATNAA
+4478 DAINAA
-4484 FASDRDTLDA
+4484 FGNGLDTLDA

-4529 VTSYLQRGSFS
+4529 VTSYSQRGSFS
-4540 RVARYDDHVTDAS
+4540 RVARYDNHVRDAS

-4568 ALISTP
+4568 ALISTS

-4608 DFYDGS
+4608 DFYDGN

-4624 GADSQAGVAVF
+4624 GGDSQAGVAVF

-4643 RDPGGRYP
+4643 RDPAGRYP
-4651 GNPEAG
+4651 GSPEAK

-4670 IASQDAGVSKGSAPV
+4670 IASQDAAASKGSAPV

-4700 VPLLLARV
+4700 LPLLSARV
-4708 EDEHLTLE
+4708 EGERLTLE

-4723 DSVPDPGD
+4723 DSVPEPGD
-4731 FSVTVEGAPRAV
+4731 FSVTVEGAQSSV
-4743 TKVTISGSRITLRL
+4743 TEVTISGSRITLRL
-4757 ASEAVLG
+4757 ASEVVLG
-4764 ELVTVSYVAGKHPLR
+4764 ELVTVSYAAGKHPLR
-4779 DPTGR
+4779 DPTGTQ
-4784 HVEALT
+4784 VAALT
-4790 EYLVHNLT
+4790 EFPVQNLT
-4798 ERKLLVGETE
+4798 ERKLLVGEAA

-4814 LEFVATLLPASDQTV
+4814 LQFVATLSPASDQTV
-4829 TVRYRTKSGTAIAG
+4829 TVRYQTKSGTAIAG
-4843 ADFAETSGMLT
+4843 SDFAATSGMLT

-4859 ASQSFTVNTLQDD
+4859 LSQAFTVNTLQDD
-4872 LDEPNETFTVIL
+4872 LNEPNESFTVIL

-4891 FANGRAKLA
+4891 LPNGRAKLA
-4900 WAATI
+4900 LAATI
-4905 LDDDG
+4905 LDDDE

-4935 LFVSKKATNVATESI
+4935 LFVSKKATNVTTESI

-5008 DRVAD
+5008 ERVAD
-5013 NYKDFYDGDWSSNS
+5013 NYRDFYDGDWSSNS

-5033 ERKPVGVEVFTG
+5033 ERKPVGLEVFTG

-5057 YLGSLVQRAVTVG
+5057 YLGTLVQRAVTVG
-5070 KPGARGLEMNTEDR
+5070 KPGARGLELNTQDR

-5209 SGSPS
+5209 TGSPS

-5267 DAGPPERLGTTARFA
+5267 EAGPPERLGTTARFA
-5282 IWTDRTGYQVGQQVR
+5282 IWTDRTGYQAGQQVR

-5333 STVLEPEVVDQHG
+5333 STVLEQEVVDQHG

-5516 GEPQWEYGG
+5516 GETQWEYGG

-5625 HGIHAHGSA
+5625 HGIHAHGSG

-5959 VRRAAATG
+5959 VRRAAANG

-6103 VFSVARVRGLSLL
+6103 VFSVARVRGRSLL

-6200 RLVSSLSDRPVLNE
+6200 RLVASLSDRPVSNE

-6232 GASVIEFLLLLEAP
+6232 GASVIEFLLLLDAP
-6246 SSKNVTVKYTD
+6246 SSKDVTVKYTD

-6291 VVGDEIL
+6291 VVGDEIP

-6317 GGGPTLDAVGTI
+6317 GRGPTLDAVGTI

-6666 VAVKYADSEGG
+6666 VTVKYADSEVG
-6677 TATPGSDYQA
+6677 TATPGADYQA

-6708 HGDGLEERDES
+6708 HGDGLEERDET

-6724 SGAANAVLAG
+6724 SDATNAVLAG

-6742 GRILDD
+6742 GRILND

-6763 EDLGVGDW
+6763 KDLGVGDW

-6777 SSPVRNAKP
+6777 SSTVRNAKP
-6786 QAISSY
+6786 EGISPY

-6800 ARGRAAVRPYSSQFR
+6800 AGGRAAVRPYSSQFR

-6861 WLSNEPRNEFGETPD
+6861 WLSNGPRNEFGETPE

-6895 RHLGAQEFAAVRTGT
+6895 RHLGAQEFAAVRTGN
-6910 PGKSGHEMSSG
+6910 PGKSGHEMSSS
-6921 KIRSKTLE
+6921 KIRRKTLE

-6945 KARPASSA
+6945 KTRPASSA
-6953 VMVERAQP
+6953 VMGERAQL
-6961 RLAHTNVPDSVPYP
+6961 RLAQTDVPDSVPHP
-6975 EDFKVTSADLVSAGD
+6975 EDLKVTSAELVSAGD
-6990 RPGHEAVRKAHPRP
+6990 LPGHESVRQAPP
-7004 SPTLGTSARFAI
+7004 GPGPTLGTSARFAI
-7016 WTDETV
+7016 WTDRTV

-7035 DPMDDDEAHTF
+7035 DPMDDDEEYTF

-7054 TGRRYY
+7054 TGRRHY
-7060 FRPGESALS
+7060 FRPGQRALS

-7080 GEGAHMSRRFDIA
+7080 GEGAHVARRFDIA
-7093 EKDLTWHGMTPK
+7093 QKDLTWHGVTPE

-7131 KVWSAGPV
+7131 KVWSAGPL
-7139 MISATD
+7139 MISGTD
-7145 GREVISADQVWSSGK
+7145 GPEVVSEDQVWSSGK

-7174 TLAIEA
+7174 TLTIKA

-7239 RAGEDFVRLPWEA
+7239 RAGEDFARSPWNA

-7257 GEVPSD
+7257 GGVPAD

-7311 LRGGEARMDF
+7311 LRGGEARMKF
-7321 IVSSGARGSAL
+7321 IVSSGVRGSAL
-7332 TWSQGWQGK
+7332 TWSHGWQGK
-7341 VRHLFLQLRSEGGH
+7341 VRHLFLQLGPEGGH

-7360 GVGNQAILQGVP
+7360 GVGNQTILQGAP

-7390 SGNGIRLGSK
+7390 SGDGIRLGSK

-7405 DGLIITGFDGSAI
+7405 DGLIVTGFDGRAI
-7418 SAGGDGGESFVN
+7418 SAGGDQGESFLN

-7436 SAILHGNGGLYGV
+7436 RAIFHRNGGLYGV
-7449 AQVEESVAPYIE
+7449 AQVAESVAPYIE

-7490 GGPSESGCSEQD
+7490 GGRSESGCSEQD
-7502 SEGQRAAYKGAFG
+7502 SQGRRAAYKGAFG
-7515 HWNWTE
+7515 PWNWTE
-7521 EWTLF
+7521 EWTIF
-7526 GDEADHAVDPIHTLS
+7526 GDEADHAVDPIQTFS
-7541 REGVRQSA
+7541 RERVLQSA
-7549 PPSGSA
+7549 QPSESA
-7555 AGSRRQSPHSS
+7555 ADSRQQSPHSS
-7566 DHCCGATAP
+7566 DRCCGATAP
-7575 SAAGISAAG
+7575 SAAGTSAAG
-7584 AASPASFAAETA
+7584 AAYPTWFATGAEER
-7596 GISVPEAEVF
+7596 SVPEAEVF
-7606 GADRMPRPPPIR
+7606 GVDRMPQHRLIR
-7618 PGSTGNSGK
+7618 LGSTGNSG
-7627 ETARR
+7627 EERARR

>member
-1 MTHPGRLADI
+1 M
-11 ASVGT
+11 
-16 ASLLALLTVCSPN
+16 
-29 GLAQQVGGTGIPVSH
+29 
-44 TWELVP
+44 
-50 SGLAVGDQFRLL
+50 
-62 FVSSTT
+62 
-68 RNARAPDIAR
+68 
-78 YDSHVVS
+78 
-85 AASVGHIAL
+85 
-94 RPYADHFRV
+94 
-103 LGSTGTVAARDH
+103 
-115 TGTTYTSTERGV
+115 
-127 PIYWVG
+127 
-133 GSKVADDYHD
+133 
-143 FYTGGWDSN
+143 
-152 LPTNESGESAGSP
+152 
-165 EVFTGSRSDGTKAV
+165 
-179 SNRNLGRSS
+179 
-188 GPVRYGEPSVS
+188 
-199 GSELNRS
+199 
-206 QKSSAQHLGFYGL
+206 
-219 SAVFEVVPALSVSPT
+219 
-234 EVGEGNSGA
+234 
-243 TADLEFEVT
+243 
-252 LDPAASG
+252 
-259 PVTVEYADAA
+259 
-269 SGTATSGVDYEAV
+269 
-282 TAGTLTFPAGTTSKT
+282 
-297 ITVTVTGDN
+297 
-306 VDEPDETVLLRLS
+306 
-319 NPIGAAPS
+319 
-327 SGGATLEI
+327 
-335 EGTIFDDD
+335 
-343 HPVGEQVPPAWGQVP
+343 
-358 AGLQPGNKFRLLFVT
+358 
-373 SGSREAGRRTTISE
+373 
-387 FDSFVRAAAG
+387 
-397 NGPASLRLF
+397 
-406 SGHFRALAS
+406 
-415 TRDVD
+415 
-420 ARKHTETS
+420 
-428 HSDFYQGL
+428 
-436 PVYWL
+436 
-441 GGGKVA
+441 
-447 DHYADLY
+447 
-454 DGDWDL
+454 
-460 NEPRNE
+460 
-466 KGRAIGLNSSVLTG
+466 
-480 SKSDGTKADGSQ
+480 
-492 FLGQGSSGVVREGRP
+492 
-507 GKSGK
+507 
-512 ELDNSAR
+512 
-519 TRISA
+519 
-524 ARMYG
+524 
-529 ISGVFTVVAAGSATL
+529 
-544 QPVSAAVDGVSLVLV
+544 
-559 YGEDL
+559 
-564 DPDFVPSLD
+564 
-573 DFAVSVAGEDRSI
+573 
-586 TTLTLSAG
+586 
-594 EVSLTLARAVGPG
+594 
-607 ESVTASYTPGT
+607 
-618 RQARNPMGVLAGA
+618 
-631 FTALSV
+631 
-637 DNNTPRIMSVSAP
+637 
-650 IVREEGAGEMATLDF
+650 
-665 EVSLSGSGTQPV
+665 
-677 TVDYAD
+677 
-683 ATTGTATSGVDY
+683 
-695 GAISP
+695 
-700 GTLTFTGSTS
+700 
-710 LLTVSV
+710 
-716 TVNGDSVY
+716 
-724 EGDETVVLE
+724 
-733 FSGLNGAELA
+733 
-743 DRGTTLEVSGTIGDD
+743 
-758 DHPTG
+758 
-763 EQVPSTWGQLPAG
+763 
-776 LQPGDK
+776 
-782 FRLLFVTSNSRKA
+782 
-795 GAQIDIDSY
+795 
-804 DSFVQDVAL
+804 
-813 NGPASLRPFGTHFWA
+813 
-828 LASTRAVS
+828 
-836 ARDHTETAYSDF
+836 
-848 YQGLP
+848 
-853 VYWLGGGKVADH
+853 
-865 YADLY
+865 
-870 DGDWD
+870 
-875 SNEPRNENGKAIAL
+875 
-889 DVSVLTGSLSDGT
+889 
-902 GAGSQI
+902 
-908 LGRGSALNVR
+908 
-918 EGRPGSSGKELNNG
+918 
-932 FRGRS
+932 
-937 SAARMYGLSGVFT
+937 
-950 VVPAGLAT
+950 
-958 LQPVSA
+958 
-964 AVDEAALILV
+964 
-974 YGEDLDPDFVPSPED
+974 
-989 FAVSVAGQ
+989 
-997 DRSVTSL
+997 
-1004 TLAGKEVRLTLASA
+1004 
-1018 VVAGEPVT
+1018 
-1026 ASYTPGA
+1026 
-1033 RQARNPRGDVAGA
+1033 
-1046 FAALSVDNDTP
+1046 
-1057 RVMSVSPPIVRE
+1057 
-1069 GGADETATLDFEVS
+1069 
-1083 LSGSG
+1083 
-1088 TQTVTVDYADATT
+1088 
-1101 GTATSGVDYDAI
+1101 
-1113 SAGTLTFTGSTSS
+1113 
-1126 LTVSVTVNGDSVYE
+1126 
-1140 GNETIVLEFSDL
+1140 
-1152 NGAELAD
+1152 
-1159 QGTTLEV
+1159 
-1166 SGTIGDDDHPA
+1166 
-1177 GEQVPP
+1177 
-1183 TWGQVPSGLQP
+1183 
-1194 GDKFRLL
+1194 
-1201 FVTSKSRKAGA
+1201 
-1212 QIDIDSY
+1212 
-1219 DNFVQDAA
+1219 
-1227 LNGPAS
+1227 
-1233 LQPFGA
+1233 
-1239 HFRALASTQAVS
+1239 
-1251 ARDHTETA
+1251 
-1259 NSEFY
+1259 
-1264 QGLPIYW
+1264 
-1271 LGGGKVA
+1271 
-1278 DDYAD
+1278 
-1283 LFDGDWDLN
+1283 
-1292 EPRNENGKA
+1292 
-1301 IRLDASV
+1301 
-1308 LTGSLS
+1308 
-1314 DGTRAGSQFLGR
+1314 
-1326 GSDLNVR
+1326 
-1333 EGRPGSSGKELNN
+1333 
-1346 GSRGRS
+1346 
-1352 SAARMYGLSG
+1352 
-1362 VFTVVPAGSATLQPV
+1362 
-1377 SATVDEAALVLVY
+1377 
-1390 GEDLDPDFVP
+1390 
-1400 SPEDFAV
+1400 
-1407 SVAGQDRSVASLT
+1407 
-1420 LAGQEVRLAL
+1420 
-1430 ASAVVAGE
+1430 
-1438 SVIASYTPGARQAR
+1438 
-1452 NPMGVVAGAFT
+1452 
-1463 ALSAVNDTP
+1463 
-1472 RVMSVSA
+1472 
-1479 PIVREGEAGKAAALE
+1479 
-1494 FEVSLSGSGT
+1494 
-1504 QTVTVD
+1504 
-1510 YADATTGTATSGV
+1510 
-1523 DYDAISPGSLTFTG
+1523 
-1537 STSSLTVSVTVTGD
+1537 
-1551 SMHEGDETVVLELSG
+1551 
-1566 VSGAA
+1566 
-1571 LDGRG
+1571 
-1576 TTLEAVG
+1576 
-1583 TIGDDDH
+1583 
-1590 PVGVPVPSTWTLVP
+1590 
-1604 AGLLPGAKFRL
+1604 
-1615 LFVTSDRA
+1615 
-1623 DAQAQGSATYDSRV
+1623 
-1637 QTVAGQGRPALRPY
+1637 
-1651 SSIFRVLGST
+1651 
-1661 ATLDAR
+1661 
-1667 VHTETVP
+1667 
-1674 TTFYRG
+1674 
-1680 LPIYWVGGAKVADDY
+1680 
-1695 GDFYD
+1695 
-1700 GDWDSNDP
+1700 
-1708 TNELGP
+1708 
-1714 EEAGTVG
+1714 
-1721 VFTGSARDG
+1721 
-1730 TQHPSGYHL
+1730 
-1739 GGTRV
+1739 
-1744 ALGNPNARGK
+1744 
-1754 ELDSDVDVTTDSNR
+1754 
-1768 RLYGLSNVFTVV
+1768 
-1780 EPGESTVE
+1780 
-1788 LVSALVNRDRVMIT
+1788 
-1802 FAEEMDSAMVPL
+1802 
-1814 LAFFHVYLHE
+1814 
-1824 GTSRSR
+1824 
-1830 IKTSEIS
+1830 
-1837 ISGKEV
+1837 
-1843 SLTLE
+1843 
-1848 RPVTV
+1848 
-1853 GGTYYVDYSGSYYPD
+1853 
-1868 VPVRQLRTAR
+1868 
-1878 GAVVARFYH
+1878 
-1887 ELQNDTLPVL
+1887 
-1897 SVSAPGVGEGNSGTT
+1897 
-1912 AALEFE
+1912 
-1918 ITLDTSASVPVTVD
+1918 
-1932 YSDSS
+1932 
-1937 SGGATSAV
+1937 
-1945 DYEALTA
+1945 
-1952 GTLTFPVGTKSKT
+1952 
-1965 VRVTVAGDN
+1965 
-1974 TYERDERVVLRLS
+1974 
-1987 NPSGAAL
+1987 
-1994 SSGGSILDAEGTIF
+1994 
-2008 NDDHPPGKKVPPTWG
+2008 
-2023 QVPAGLQ
+2023 
-2030 PGEKFRLL
+2030 
-2038 FVTSKTRRAG
+2038 
-2048 AGIGISAFDSFVQNA
+2048 
-2063 AQEGSASLQPFSS
+2063 
-2076 HFRALA
+2076 
-2082 STRDVDARDHTETF
+2082 
-2096 HSDFY
+2096 
-2101 KGVPIY
+2101 
-2107 WLGGG
+2107 
-2112 KLADHY
+2112 
-2118 ADLYDG
+2118 
-2124 DWDLNEPR
+2124 
-2132 NEKGKASKLDISV
+2132 
-2145 LTGSKS
+2145 
-2151 DGTKA
+2151 
-2156 GGSQFL
+2156 
-2162 GQGSLLNVREGRPG
+2162 
-2176 SSGKELDYGF
+2176 
-2186 RGRGSAARVY
+2186 
-2196 GLSGVFT
+2196 
-2203 VVPAGSVTLQVVSAT
+2203 
-2218 VSHAELT
+2218 
-2225 LVVEEDLDP
+2225 
-2234 DKVPSPEDFAVVVDG
+2234 
-2249 AAAAVSAVAVS
+2249 
-2260 GRTVTLTLAS
+2260 
-2270 AAPIGGKVTVSYTAG
+2270 
-2285 TTPLRTLQGKLAADF
+2285 
-2300 PQTVVTNDTLPVLS
+2300 
-2314 VSAPTVIE
+2314 IE
-2322 GAAGGNAVLAFE
+2322 GAAGGLAALAFE
-2334 VTLDA
+2334 VALDA

-2386 IGDALEEVDE
+2386 IGDALEEGDE

-2404 AVNAGLQGG
+2404 AVNAGLEGG
-2413 GATLRSTGTIKDDE
+2413 GATLRSTGTIQDDE
-2427 APAAGNVPVT
+2427 APVAGNVPVT

-2448 NKFRLLFV
+2448 NKFRLLFAI
-2456 NSGRDTVGGR
+2456 SARDTAGGR
-2466 NIALYDNRVRGA
+2466 NIALYDKRVRGA
-2478 ASRGRAALRPFSS
+2478 VSRGRAALRPFSS

-2511 YAGTELGVPI
+2511 YAGSELGVPI

-2549 RGIAFAEDI
+2549 HGTAFAEDV

-2568 TKAAGQYLGH
+2568 TKADGQYLGH

-2587 PQKAKRELSDPDLL
+2587 PQKAQRELSDPDLL
-2601 LDSKVKN
+2601 LDSKVEN
-2608 HMYGLSAVFTVTGAP
+2608 RIYGLSAVFTVAGAP
-2623 AGKLALVSAEVDGA
+2623 AGKLALLSAEVDGA
-2637 ELRLIYGEDLDPDE
+2637 ELSLVYGEDLDPDE
-2651 VPAAGDFAVV
+2651 VPAPGDFAVI

-2714 FPQTV
+2714 FPATA

-2742 NAVLAFE
+2742 LA
-2749 VTLDAA
+2749 
-2755 SGEEVR
+2755 
-2761 VDYADSETGTAT
+2761 
-2773 SGSDYQALAAGTL
+2773 
-2786 RFAPNET
+2786 
-2793 AKTVSV
+2793 K
-2799 AVIGDALEEVD
+2799 
-2810 ETVVLE
+2810 
-2816 LGNAVNAGLQGG
+2816 
-2828 GATLRSTGT
+2828 
-2837 IKDDEAPVAG
+2837 
-2847 NVPVTWG
+2847 
-2854 LTPAD
+2854 
-2859 LVPGNKF
+2859 
-2866 RLLFVNSGRD
+2866 
-2876 TVGGRNIGLY
+2876 
-2886 DNRVR
+2886 
-2891 GAVSRGRAALRPFSS
+2891 
-2906 GFRALASTADDDAR
+2906 
-2920 DHTVT
+2920 
-2925 IYAGT
+2925 
-2930 ELGVPIYW
+2930 
-2938 VGGAR
+2938 
-2943 VADDYRDFYDGEWA
+2943 
-2957 SNEARNQRGIA
+2957 
-2968 FAEDIEVFTGSNSD
+2968 
-2982 GTKAAGQY
+2982 
-2990 LGHVGGKVRG
+2990 
-3000 GSPQKAKREL
+3000 
-3010 SDPDLLLDSKVKN
+3010 
-3023 HMYGLSAVF
+3023 
-3032 TVTGAP
+3032 
-3038 AGKLALVSAE
+3038 
-3048 VDGAEL
+3048 
-3054 RLIYGEDLDPD
+3054 
-3065 EVPAAGDFAVV
+3065 
-3076 VDGAAAA
+3076 
-3083 VSAVA
+3083 
-3088 VSGRAVTLTLAS
+3088 
-3100 AAPIGGK
+3100 
-3107 VTVSYT
+3107 
-3113 AGTTPLRTLQG
+3113 
-3124 KLAADFPQTVVTND
+3124 
-3138 TLPVLSVSA
+3138 
-3147 PTVIEG
+3147 
-3153 AAGGNAVLAFEVTL
+3153 
-3167 DAASGEEVR
+3167 
-3176 VDYADSETGTA
+3176 
-3187 TSGSDYQALAA
+3187 
-3198 GTLRFAPNE
+3198 
-3207 TAKTV
+3207 
-3212 SVAVIGDALE
+3212 
-3222 EVDETVVLELGNAV
+3222 
-3236 NAGLQGGGATLRST
+3236 
-3250 GTIKDDEAPAAG
+3250 
-3262 NVPVTWG
+3262 
-3269 LTPADLV
+3269 
-3276 PGNKFRLL
+3276 
-3284 FVNSG
+3284 
-3289 RDTVG
+3289 
-3294 GRNIALYD
+3294 
-3302 NRVRGAVS
+3302 
-3310 RGRAALRPFSSGF
+3310 
-3323 RALASTADDDA
+3323 
-3334 RDHTVTI
+3334 
-3341 YAGTELGVPIYW
+3341 
-3353 VGGARVADDYRDFYD
+3353 
-3368 GEWASNEA
+3368 
-3376 RNQRGIAFAEDIEVF
+3376 
-3391 TGSNSDG
+3391 
-3398 TKAAGQHLGHVG
+3398 
-3410 GRVRGGSPRKAKREL
+3410 
-3425 SDPDLL
+3425 
-3431 LDSKVKNR
+3431 
-3439 MYGLSGVFTVTEAP
+3439 
-3453 ASKLA
+3453 
-3458 LGSAEVDGAELRLAY
+3458 
-3473 GEDLDPDEV
+3473 
-3482 PAPGNFAVIV
+3482 
-3492 DGAAVAVTAVAVS
+3492 
-3505 GRTATLTLASAAPI
+3505 
-3519 GGAVTVSYTAG
+3519 
-3530 TTPLR
+3530 
-3535 TLQGKL
+3535 
-3541 AADFPATAVTNDT
+3541 
-3554 QPVLSVS
+3554 
-3561 APTVIEGAAGGL
+3561 
-3573 AALAFEVTLNIAS
+3573 LAFEVTLNIAS

-3651 NARLEGGDPTLRTTG
+3651 NARFKGGGPALSATG
-3666 TIKDDEEPVA
+3666 TIKDDEALVA
-3676 GNVPVTWRLTPADL
+3676 GEVPVTWGLTPADL

-3704 TTNAKRLNIST
+3704 TTSAKRMNIST
-3715 YDDFVRQEAADG
+3715 YDDFVRQEVADG
-3727 LAALRHFSEHF
+3727 SAALRHFSEHF

-3754 TLSSPLDRGVPIYW
+3754 TLSSPSDRGVPIYW

-3775 DDYRDFYDGSWG
+3775 DDYLDFYDGSWD
-3787 SNEPRDQNGDPL
+3787 SNEPRDQDGDPL
-3799 AVDIVVFTGTESDG
+3799 AVDVVVFSGSNSDG
-3813 SRADSEY
+3813 TRAESEH

-3826 QVRGGSPGDPG
+3826 QIRGGSPGGAG
-3837 SEVSDGDVLLN
+3837 SELSDGDVLLN

-3857 LSAVFTVVAAPTSK
+3857 LSAIFMVVAAPASK
-3871 LELSSAEVNGAELTL
+3871 LVLSSAEVNGAELTL
-3886 SYVED
+3886 SYGDD
-3891 LDPDSRP
+3891 LDPGSRP
-3898 SPADFEVTVAG
+3898 DAADFRVTVAG

-3920 RQAVT
+3920 GQAVT

-3933 VFDAV
+3933 VVDAV
-3938 TASYSSGTNP
+3938 TASYTAGTNP

-3959 FSNVAVTNNTQPTVS
+3959 FSNVAVTNNTRPTVS
-3974 INAPRTVEPDSG
+3974 INAPRAVEPDSG
-3986 ETAFLDFEVLLSPAA
+3986 ETALLEFEVLLSPAV

-4014 GTAASGVDHQPLSG
+4014 GTAASGVDHQPVAG
-4028 GTLTFSPGDTRQT
+4028 GTLTFLPGDTRQT
-4041 VRVVVIGDERPET
+4041 VRVVVIGDERPEN

-4073 GTTLAG
+4073 GTRLAG
-4079 TGTIIDDEAPTAG
+4079 TGTIMDDEAPVAG
-4092 EVPVTWGLAPVDL
+4092 EVPVTWGLAPGDL
-4105 VAGNKFRLL
+4105 GAGNKFRLL

-4121 NARHAV
+4121 NARPPV
-4127 IDVYDKHVRAAA
+4127 IRAYDKHVRAAA

-4165 DHTATSYTDSDL
+4165 DHTATSYTNSDL

-4182 WVGGAKVADDY
+4182 WVGGARAAEDY
-4193 RDLYDGDWDSNE
+4193 RDFYDGDWDSNE

-4220 FTGSESDGIAAGGL
+4220 FTGSESDGIAAGGR
-4234 HLGQPDTE
+4234 HLGQPDAE

-4250 SGSELSA
+4250 RGSELSA
-4257 GVGASKVS
+4257 GVDASKVV
-4265 RSIYGLSGVFTLVG
+4265 RSFYGLSGVFTLVG
-4279 APSTMLERVS
+4279 APSAMLERVS
-4289 AVVRSSGLTLR
+4289 AVVRWSRLTLS
-4300 YASDLDPN
+4300 YASDLDPD
-4308 YTPAPGNFEVVVD
+4308 YTPTPGDFEVVVD
-4321 GVASTIVDVSIKR
+4321 GVASTIVDVSIKGS
-4334 ARLTLILAEPVPVG
+4334 RLTLILAGPVPVG
-4348 GIVTVSYTAGI
+4348 GIVTASYTAGI

-4379 NQTLALLSISPRRVA
+4379 NGTQALLSISARRVA
-4394 EGLPGEERFL
+4394 EGLAGEERFL

-4432 TPGTDYQAL
+4432 TSGTDYRAL

-4451 ETSRTVRVTVLGDA
+4451 DTSRTVRVTVLGDA
-4465 LPEPHETVVLRLS
+4465 LVEPDETVVLRLS
-4478 GATNAA
+4478 DAINAA
-4484 FASDRDTLDA
+4484 FGNGLDTLDA

-4529 VTSYLQRGSFS
+4529 VTSYSQRGSFS
-4540 RVARYDDHVTDAS
+4540 RVARYDNHVRDAS

-4568 ALISTP
+4568 ALISTS

-4608 DFYDGS
+4608 DFYDGN

-4624 GADSQAGVAVF
+4624 GGDSQAGVAVF

-4643 RDPGGRYP
+4643 RDPAGRYP
-4651 GNPEAG
+4651 GSPEAK

-4670 IASQDAGVSKGSAPV
+4670 IASQDAAASKGSAPV

-4700 VPLLLARV
+4700 LPLLSARV
-4708 EDEHLTLE
+4708 EGERLTLE

-4723 DSVPDPGD
+4723 DSVPEPGD
-4731 FSVTVEGAPRAV
+4731 FSVTVEGAQSSV
-4743 TKVTISGSRITLRL
+4743 TEVTISGSRITLRL
-4757 ASEAVLG
+4757 ASEVVLG
-4764 ELVTVSYVAGKHPLR
+4764 ELVTVSYAAGKHPLR
-4779 DPTGR
+4779 DPTGTQ
-4784 HVEALT
+4784 VAALT
-4790 EYLVHNLT
+4790 EFPVQNLT
-4798 ERKLLVGETE
+4798 ERKLLVGEAA

-4814 LEFVATLLPASDQTV
+4814 LQFVATLSPASDQTV
-4829 TVRYRTKSGTAIAG
+4829 TVRYQTKSGTAIAG
-4843 ADFAETSGMLT
+4843 SDFAATSGMLT

-4859 ASQSFTVNTLQDD
+4859 LSQAFTVNTLQDD
-4872 LDEPNETFTVIL
+4872 LNEPNESFTVIL

-4891 FANGRAKLA
+4891 LPNGRAKLA
-4900 WAATI
+4900 LAATI
-4905 LDDDG
+4905 LDDDE

-4935 LFVSKKATNVATESI
+4935 LFVSKKATNVTTESI

-5008 DRVAD
+5008 ERVAD
-5013 NYKDFYDGDWSSNS
+5013 NYRDFYDGDWSSNS

-5033 ERKPVGVEVFTG
+5033 ERKPVGLEVFTG

-5057 YLGSLVQRAVTVG
+5057 YLGTLVQRAVTVG
-5070 KPGARGLEMNTEDR
+5070 KPGARGLELNTQDR

-5209 SGSPS
+5209 TGSPS

-5267 DAGPPERLGTTARFA
+5267 EAGPPERLGTTARFA
-5282 IWTDRTGYQVGQQVR
+5282 IWTDRTGYQAGQQVR

-5333 STVLEPEVVDQHG
+5333 STVLEQEVVDQHG

-5516 GEPQWEYGG
+5516 GETQWEYGG

-5625 HGIHAHGSA
+5625 HGIHAHGSG

-5959 VRRAAATG
+5959 VRRAAANG

-6103 VFSVARVRGLSLL
+6103 VFSVARVRGRSLL

-6200 RLVSSLSDRPVLNE
+6200 RLVASLSDRPVSNE

-6232 GASVIEFLLLLEAP
+6232 GASVIEFLLLLDAP
-6246 SSKNVTVKYTD
+6246 SSKDVTVKYTD

-6291 VVGDEIL
+6291 VVGDEIP

-6317 GGGPTLDAVGTI
+6317 GRGPTLDAVGTI

-6666 VAVKYADSEGG
+6666 VTVKYADSEVG
-6677 TATPGSDYQA
+6677 TATPGADYQA

-6708 HGDGLEERDES
+6708 HGDGLEERDET

-6724 SGAANAVLAG
+6724 SDATNAVLAG

-6742 GRILDD
+6742 GRILND

-6763 EDLGVGDW
+6763 KDLGVGDW

-6777 SSPVRNAKP
+6777 SSTVRNAKP
-6786 QAISSY
+6786 EGISPY

-6800 ARGRAAVRPYSSQFR
+6800 AGGRAAVRPYSSQFR

-6861 WLSNEPRNEFGETPD
+6861 WLSNGPRNEFGETPE

-6895 RHLGAQEFAAVRTGT
+6895 RHLGAQEFAAVRTGN
-6910 PGKSGHEMSSG
+6910 PGKSGHEMSSS
-6921 KIRSKTLE
+6921 KIRRKTLE

-6945 KARPASSA
+6945 KTRPASSA
-6953 VMVERAQP
+6953 VMGERAQL
-6961 RLAHTNVPDSVPYP
+6961 RLAQTDVPDSVPHP
-6975 EDFKVTSADLVSAGD
+6975 EDLKVTSAELVSAGD
-6990 RPGHEAVRKAHPRP
+6990 LPGHESVRQAPP
-7004 SPTLGTSARFAI
+7004 GPGPTLGTSARFAI
-7016 WTDETV
+7016 WTDRTV

-7035 DPMDDDEAHTF
+7035 DPMDDDEEYTF

-7054 TGRRYY
+7054 TGRRHY
-7060 FRPGESALS
+7060 FRPGQRALS

-7080 GEGAHMSRRFDIA
+7080 GEGAHVARRFDIA
-7093 EKDLTWHGMTPK
+7093 QKDLTWHGVTPE

-7131 KVWSAGPV
+7131 KVWSAGPL
-7139 MISATD
+7139 MISGTD
-7145 GREVISADQVWSSGK
+7145 GPEVVSEDQVWSSGK

-7174 TLAIEA
+7174 TLTIKA

-7239 RAGEDFVRLPWEA
+7239 RAGEDFARSPWNA

-7257 GEVPSD
+7257 GGVPAD

-7311 LRGGEARMDF
+7311 LRGGEARMKF
-7321 IVSSGARGSAL
+7321 IVSSGVRGSAL
-7332 TWSQGWQGK
+7332 TWSHGWQGK
-7341 VRHLFLQLRSEGGH
+7341 VRHLFLQLGPEGGH

-7360 GVGNQAILQGVP
+7360 GVGNQTILQGAP

-7390 SGNGIRLGSK
+7390 SGDGIRLGSK

-7405 DGLIITGFDGSAI
+7405 DGLIVTGFDGRAI
-7418 SAGGDGGESFVN
+7418 SAGGDQGESFLN

-7436 SAILHGNGGLYGV
+7436 RAIFHRNGGLYGV
-7449 AQVEESVAPYIE
+7449 AQVAESVAPYIE

-7490 GGPSESGCSEQD
+7490 GGRSESGCSEQD
-7502 SEGQRAAYKGAFG
+7502 SQGRRAAYKGAFG
-7515 HWNWTE
+7515 PWNWTE
-7521 EWTLF
+7521 EWTIF
-7526 GDEADHAVDPIHTLS
+7526 GDEADHAVDPIQTFS
-7541 REGVRQSA
+7541 RERVLQSA
-7549 PPSGSA
+7549 QPSESA
-7555 AGSRRQSPHSS
+7555 ADSRQQSPHSS
-7566 DHCCGATAP
+7566 DRCCGATAP
-7575 SAAGISAAG
+7575 SAAGTSAAG
-7584 AASPASFAAETA
+7584 AAYPTWFATGAEER
-7596 GISVPEAEVF
+7596 SVPEAEVF
-7606 GADRMPRPPPIR
+7606 GVDRMPQHRLIR
-7618 PGSTGNSGK
+7618 LGSTGNSG
-7627 ETARR
+7627 EERARR